1 MPIHL
6 IKMNRLLHSV
16 KPFYRE
22 DVYGFLKRVARNN
35 LLKGEQE
42 LLFEISQENSTTVRA
57 IVIPHL
63 AHYCL
68 NSVEE
73 LAQLSGIELSR
84 SAGDRIWQING
95 EQITKSVFIA
105 TRNPKVCPQCLQ
117 TEAYIHGSWSLSLYI
132 SCSYHLCNLL
142 THCHECRKPLKWTRK
157 DIEFCNCGADLRR
170 SPITNGSPNSILLA
184 QLIDHRYDERIQLSS
199 RSLPNREIER
209 LATLSLDGL
218 CKTFW
223 FLGHCVARLG
233 NFGSGH
239 GKKIP
244 SHEEASQMI
253 DKAISLMQSWPN
265 QLGNHLNTLSNR
277 KPSDSTDS
285 LINRL
290 FGPAQYYLKNEIDTE
305 ELFYIRTAYEQ
316 HIRQIWKKFDSTVQP
331 INSAK
336 QLPLDSEW

>member
-1 MPIHL
+1 MT
-6 IKMNRLLHSV
+6 RLLHRV

-35 LLKGEQE
+35 LLKGWQE
-42 LLFEISQENSTTVRA
+42 LLSEISQENSTTVKA
-57 IVIPHL
+57 SIIPHL

-95 EQITKSVFIA
+95 EKITKSVFISA
-105 TRNPKVCPQCLQ
+105 RNPKICPLCLKS
-117 TEAYIHGSWSLSLYI
+117 EAYIHGSWSLSLYI
-132 SCSYHLCNLL
+132 SCAYHLCSLL
-142 THCHECRKPLKWTRK
+142 THCHNCHKPLKWARK
-157 DIEFCNCGADLRR
+157 EIEFCKCGADLRLA
-170 SPITNGSPNSILLA
+170 PIVNGSPNSIFLA
-184 QLIDHRYDERIQLSS
+184 KLIDHRFNDRIQLTS

-209 LATLSLDGL
+209 LANLSLDGL

-223 FLGHCVARLG
+223 FLGHCVAQLG
-233 NFGSGH
+233 SFGSGH

-253 DKAISLMQSWPN
+253 DNAISLMQSWPN
-265 QLGNHLNTLSNR
+265 QLGDHLDKLSNR

-290 FGPAQYYLKNEIDTE
+290 FGPAHYYLQHEIVRE

-316 HIRQIWKKFDSTVQP
+316 HIRKIWKKFDSSVGNP
-331 INSAK
+331 
-336 QLPLDSEW
+336 PLFNRT